1 MGATGAG
8 AGGGATAAGGGAGA
22 SVGAGGGGA
31 TVGSGVCGG
40 VVGSGVVSTGGSD
53 VGAGKSLGAVVVC
66 GVVVAE
72 RTAVFVGDGRGSGN
86 AATSSARSS
95 GITSK
100 MKGAAE
106 ARRRRSVTAGRT
118 IRSVGAS
125 GEANRGRIGTTTAAA
140 LRVAASRAAASR
152 AAA

>member
-31 TVGSGVCGG
+31 TVGSVIGG
-40 VVGSGVVSTGGSD
+40 AVGSGVVSTGGSE
-53 VGAGKSLGAVVVC
+53 VGAGKTLGAVVAC

-72 RTAVFVGDGRGSGN
+72 RTAVFVCEGRGSAN

-106 ARRRRSVTAGRT
+106 SGRRRSVTAGRT

-125 GEANRGRIGTTTAAA
+125 AEAKR
-140 LRVAASRAAASR
+140 
-152 AAA
+152 

>member
-22 SVGAGGGGA
+22 TVGAGGGGGGA
-31 TVGSGVCGG
+31 TVGSGIGG
-40 VVGSGVVSTGGSD
+40 VVGSGVVSTGGSE
-53 VGAGKSLGAVVVC
+53 VGAGKTLGPVVAC

-72 RTAVFVGDGRGSGN
+72 RTAVFVCEGRGSAN

-106 ARRRRSVTAGRT
+106 SRPRRSVTAGRT

-125 GEANRGRIGTTTAAA
+125 AEAKR
-140 LRVAASRAAASR
+140 
-152 AAA
+152 